1 MLRILR
7 LWRLSGMDLR
17 LLWFALRHGQRPI
30 WLWPAVLIL
39 GWFALEPF
47 NFAFPILGVM
57 DDVILLPL
65 LLHVLVKFLPN
76 DIHSAFSVTRGRRS
90 IREADSR

>member
-7 LWRLSGMDLR
+7 LWRLSRTDLR
-17 LLWFALRHGQRPI
+17 LLWFALGHGRRPI

-39 GWFALEPF
+39 AWFALEPF
-47 NFAFPILGVM
+47 NFAFPILGVL

-65 LLHVLVKFLPN
+65 VLHVLVKFLPN
-76 DIHSAFSVTRGRRS
+76 DIHSAFLANRGRHS
-90 IREADSR
+90 SADRFRY

>member
-7 LWRLSGMDLR
+7 IWRLSGMDLR
-17 LLWFALRHGQRPI
+17 LLWFALRHARRPI

-39 GWFALEPF
+39 GGFAFEPL
-47 NFAFPILGVM
+47 NFAFPLLGVV

-65 LLHVLVKFLPN
+65 VLHALVKFLPS
-76 DIHSAFSVTRGRRS
+76 DIRADFSRIAGVSRGRRS
-90 IREADSR
+90 A